1 MNILDYT
8 LVALYLIAMLWLGQ
22 RFKRS
27 RAGTDYFL
35 GGKRFGSF
43 SLSMS
48 AMATQLGAVS
58 FISAPAFVGLRR
70 GGGMQWLTYE
80 FGVPLAMIGIM
91 VLLGPVLYRSG
102 VVSVYAFLEDRLGRT
117 SRQMLSALFMLD
129 ASFSA
134 AVTVNVVCTVLG
146 SIMGIAFWKMMLLLG
161 TVTVAYALE
170 GGMKAIVYSEVAQ
183 MIIKFL
189 GIITIVTL
197 GVHYVGGW
205 AQFVAHVD
213 QKRLQ
218 AVDFSSF
225 GFDGREFGFWPM
237 LIGGFFLYLSYYGT
251 SQTQAQRLLSARN
264 ENTIRHILLIN
275 GLLRFPVTFAYCLGG
290 LVLGTFVAL
299 NAEFAAQ
306 IPTGRADLMIPMFVK
321 HYLPHGVIALI
332 VIALLAAGMS
342 AFSSYI
348 NSLSAVTM
356 EDFIARSKA
365 LSKERYVTYSRA
377 VTLAWGAVTMC
388 LAFVA
393 DKVAATAIEA
403 TNMVSSLFLGPIVGM
418 FLLAASGRR
427 LRPGAAT
434 LGAAAGVL
442 TNVVLWLFYKNIF
455 WFWWNAIGAIV
466 TLTLGICAGFVGQ
479 RASTTTAPA
488 NGSASTGWPAE
499 AWILVIYF
507 AAMVALCVALPQLL

>member
-8 LVALYLIAMLWLGQ
+8 LVAFYLIAMLWLGQ
-22 RFKRS
+22 RFKKS

-35 GGKRFGSF
+35 GGRRFGPF

-80 FGVPLAMIGIM
+80 FGVPLAMVGIM

-102 VVSVYAFLEDRLGRT
+102 VVSVYAFLEDRLGRAP
-117 SRQMLSALFMLD
+117 RQMLSALFMLD

-146 SIMGIAFWKMMLLLG
+146 SIIGIAFWKMMFLLG

-189 GIITIVTL
+189 GILTIVTL
-197 GVHYVGGW
+197 GIHYVGGW
-205 AQFVAHVD
+205 TQFIAHVD
-213 QKRLQ
+213 HKRLQ
-218 AVDFSSF
+218 VVDFTSF

-264 ENTIRHILLIN
+264 EGTIRQILLIN

-290 LVLGTFVAL
+290 LVLGTFVAM
-299 NAEFAAQ
+299 NAEFAAR
-306 IPTGRADLMIPMFVK
+306 IPAAKADLMIPMFIA

-332 VIALLAAGMS
+332 VIALLASGMS

-356 EDFIARSKA
+356 EDFVCRSTTLPKEHYVYY
-365 LSKERYVTYSRA
+365 SKA
-377 VTLAWGAVTMC
+377 VTLAWGAVTMS

-393 DKVAATAIEA
+393 DKVAPTAIEA

-427 LRPGAAT
+427 IKAGPAT
-434 LGAAAGVL
+434 LAAAVGVL
-442 TNVVLWLFYKNIF
+442 TNVVLWLFYKSVF
-455 WFWWNAIGAIV
+455 WFWWNAIGAII
-466 TLTLGICAGFVGQ
+466 TLVFGICFSLIRQPEPEGV
-479 RASTTTAPA
+479 A
-488 NGSASTGWPAE
+488 NYNGVVRMRWPAE
-499 AWILVIYF
+499 AWILIVYF
-507 AAMVALCVALPQLL
+507 AAIVAFSEFLPHLL